1 MTSHKS
7 KIIFRYALKA
17 LVFEFF
23 LVKEYFLFKIFCTA
37 TKQIFICYII
47 QSVHFFNSSTKLT
60 FFHTKK
66 NSMKNTFILS
76 DLKFN
81 LSEICIYFLDNWYIN
96 ILPVPPSFNH
106 ALM

>member
-17 LVFEFF
+17 LLFEFF

-66 NSMKNTFILS
+66 KFYEKYVYFIRFKIQ
-76 DLKFN
+76 LK
-81 LSEICIYFLDNWYIN
+81 
-96 ILPVPPSFNH
+96 
-106 ALM
+106 